1 MKQVFTAVRKL
12 LFFCVLLG
20 LWVFFAPYV
29 QAGNS
34 IEENQVKVKV
44 FTDTYT
50 GELVMQNPIE
60 GAWQVQL
67 FDLTGRE
74 VLNQKV
80 TAGTTIYRMD
90 RSALRKGIYLFRFT
104 PAPGSEAATI
114 KVMLP

>member
-1 MKQVFTAVRKL
+1 MKQVFTAVRKF

-20 LWVFFAPYV
+20 LWGFFAPYV

-34 IEENQVKVKV
+34 IEEKQVKV
-44 FTDTYT
+44 FTDPYT

-80 TAGTTIYRMD
+80 AEGTTIYRMD

-104 PAPGSEAATI
+104 PAPGGEAATI